1 MTTIATTISGRLG
14 QILPAALIAATAA
27 FGISAL
33 AGPATASAQPNTGGE
48 WDIGAYDRC
57 VSSGEGQLP
66 DKPNAQ
72 EDHIHFCCIN

>member
-33 AGPATASAQPNTGGE
+33 AGTATASAQPNTGGE
-48 WDIGAYDRC
+48 WDIGDA
-57 VSSGEGQLP
+57 
-66 DKPNAQ
+66 
-72 EDHIHFCCIN
+72 